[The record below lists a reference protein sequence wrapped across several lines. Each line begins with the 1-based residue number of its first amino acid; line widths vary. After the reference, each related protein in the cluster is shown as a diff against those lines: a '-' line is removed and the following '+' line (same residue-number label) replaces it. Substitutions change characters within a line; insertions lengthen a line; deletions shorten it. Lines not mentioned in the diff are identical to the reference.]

1 MATLQIRVVAPDRV
15 VYEGECSSIVAPA
28 WDGQIGFLPGHAP
41 MITLLGVGPVH
52 IDLPGGGSY
61 LFHVAGGVVKVED
74 NSVTV
79 LSEYCGETPPEFIPE
94 GVHIEKEDLL
104 EHASAGNIFA

>member
-15 VYEGECSSIVAPA
+15 VYEGECASVVAPA

-41 MITLLGVGPVH
+41 MITLLGVGPMH

-61 LFHVAGGVVKVED
+61 RFHVAGGVVKVES
-74 NSVTV
+74 NHVTI
-79 LSEYCGETPPEFIPE
+79 LSEYCGEQPPEFVPE
-94 GVHIEKEDLL
+94 GVHIHDEDLL
-104 EHASAGNIFA
+104 EHASAGNILA